1 MGRKVLKND
10 AEVKNSQALWPL
22 EPEGLLCRILEL
34 VEEYAQRAF
43 SEVDHDTCVE
53 YLMAARILLKL
64 LKPFGE
70 VRIKVEFLRK
80 DIMESLHTEL
90 PLIRKGDHRPSREEV
105 VMRRDS

>member
-10 AEVKNSQALWPL
+10 AEAKNSQALWPL

-43 SEVDHDTCVE
+43 SEADHNTCVE

-64 LKPFGE
+64 LRSFGE
-70 VRIKVEFLRK
+70 VKIRVEFK
-80 DIMESLHTEL
+80 PT
-90 PLIRKGDHRPSREEV
+90 
-105 VMRRDS
+105 

>member
-10 AEVKNSQALWPL
+10 AEAKNSQALWPL
-22 EPEGLLCRILEL
+22 EPEGLLCRILKL

-43 SEVDHDTCVE
+43 SEVNHDTCVE

-70 VRIKVEFLRK
+70 VRIKVKFLRK
-80 DIMESLHTEL
+80 QDTDVAA
-90 PLIRKGDHRPSREEV
+90 G
-105 VMRRDS
+105 